1 MNGVQINGQS
11 NPIAA
16 HGMLSP
22 QNRNEVGK
30 HGGRDVV
37 VNSQPAATV
46 SLGMHPPS
54 YKEVMAQDQ
63 RVQQSTAVLH
73 MTLLEASR
81 LSSQPRHP
89 TREERCC
96 HSFCGNGT
104 CGDLAAYCVVACC
117 GLLCSLIRG
126 C

>member
-1 MNGVQINGQS
+1 MNGVQVNGQY
-11 NPIAA
+11 NPMAD
-16 HGMLSP
+16 HGTLSL
-22 QNRNEVGK
+22 QNQNEVGK

-37 VNSQPAATV
+37 VNSQPTGTV
-46 SLGMHPPS
+46 PSRVQPPS
-54 YKEVMAQDQ
+54 YEEVMVQDQ
-63 RVQQSTAVLH
+63 RAQKSAAVLH
-73 MTLLEASR
+73 IALLEASR